1 MTFWKW
7 AAICI
12 KRTLWDPAKIENED
26 HVLSLSYR
34 QFSVFTVTPSKIELQ
49 TIQYRKSRIWKMK
62 EDEYTKSLPRIRFVR
77 YFISEIFGKRFS
89 QICKALSRDVILVSL
104 WGAQIWPPETNRNI
118 CLWVFLQMLEIN
130 TWRAHKDLLFNFYSE
145 KRNVYWIF

>member
-1 MTFWKW
+1 MNFWKW
-7 AAICI
+7 AIWI
-12 KRTLWDPAKIENED
+12 KKNPMRPSKNWEWRSRAN
-26 HVLSLSYR
+26 R

-62 EDEYTKSLPRIRFVR
+62 EDEYTKESGLCDISYAR
-77 YFISEIFGKRFS
+77 YSEKRLT
-89 QICKALSRDVILVSL
+89 QICKALSRDAILVSI

-130 TWRAHKDLLFNFYSE
+130 TWRTHKDLLFNIYSE